1 MATAR
6 IHHGRSPSLHLQ
18 KYYQA
23 HKNQL
28 GREAGLEQSLARM
41 SNGFK
46 DSTEE
51 HFRLYAP
58 VALEMLAAEAA
69 DPSAV
74 ITPVERAALNK
85 LKYKL
90 VCPAT

>member
-1 MATAR
+1 
-6 IHHGRSPSLHLQ
+6 
-18 KYYQA
+18 
-23 HKNQL
+23 
-28 GREAGLEQSLARM
+28 M